1 MGTLLPLTFTNLQCP
16 CKMELVLLFADLR
29 WLGDHMITHLH
40 PRLYLSFIVLI
51 WNIGIITEPSMWPK

>member
-1 MGTLLPLTFTNLQCP
+1 
-16 CKMELVLLFADLR
+16 MELVLLFADLR
-29 WLGDHMITHLH
+29 WLGDHMITHPH